1 MKIVITGGGGFI
13 GFKLAKA
20 LLARGTLASDKIA
33 RLTLV
38 DQAFPAGLPED
49 PRLETLAGDISD
61 PKFAARAIAPDTG
74 SVFHMAAVV
83 SGAAEADFD
92 LGMRVNLQGMRNVL
106 EQARMRKKVVSAREA
121 ENHPVA
127 RMLPRVI
134 THTENE
140 VFHSLQ
146 KGMFPFN
153 LIGLVIEPHVFHRST
168 LLSCGC
174 LHDQVSNG
182 LASGISRVAQRC
194 SYEGRGRTVGKV
206 DSVHVDGKYIERTLV
221 EGAIGVV
228 ECAECS
234 CHSVAIKVS
243 HRFVEK
249 GLSFCG
255 VGARG
260 QARTIHREHED
271 SCGGAAKHCS
281 ESHGRL
287 LLGCKAEAKLEQS
300 VARRTMTFAAGAS
313 GSLRARKSVA
323 VVRRRTPGSW

>member
-1 MKIVITGGGGFI
+1 MPS
-13 GFKLAKA
+13 ASCNR
-20 LLARGTLASDKIA
+20 ARPVRPCSLHSQEGK
-33 RLTLV
+33 
-38 DQAFPAGLPED
+38 
-49 PRLETLAGDISD
+49 
-61 PKFAARAIAPDTG
+61 
-74 SVFHMAAVV
+74 
-83 SGAAEADFD
+83 
-92 LGMRVNLQGMRNVL
+92 
-106 EQARMRKKVVSAREA
+106 
-121 ENHPVA
+121 HPGR
-127 RMLPRVI
+127 RMLPGVI

-140 VFHSLQ
+140 VFHSLK
-146 KGMFPFN
+146 KGMFLFN

-168 LLSCGC
+168 LLSCDC

-228 ECAECS
+228 ECAECP

-271 SCGGAAKHCS
+271 SCAGAAKHCS

-287 LLGCKAEAKLEQS
+287 LLGCKAEAKLERS
-300 VARRTMTFAAGAS
+300 VARKLGLMPRTSQRAGAADAR
-313 GSLRARKSVA
+313 RADA
-323 VVRRRTPGSW
+323 RRRACP

>member
-1 MKIVITGGGGFI
+1 MVEAIRSKVAEICEPLGHKVYAIVNYEGF
-13 GFKLAKA
+13 
-20 LLARGTLASDKIA
+20 
-33 RLTLV
+33 
-38 DQAFPAGLPED
+38 
-49 PRLETLAGDISD
+49 
-61 PKFAARAIAPDTG
+61 
-74 SVFHMAAVV
+74 
-83 SGAAEADFD
+83 
-92 LGMRVNLQGMRNVL
+92 VL
-106 EQARMRKKVVSAREA
+106 ERDVEDAYVEMVKDVVERYYLGVMRFTTSSF
-121 ENHPVA
+121 
-127 RMLPRVI
+127 MLPRVI

-146 KGMFPFN
+146 KGMFLFN

-168 LLSCGC
+168 LLSCDC

-228 ECAECS
+228 ECAECP

-260 QARTIHREHED
+260 QARTIRREHED
-271 SCGGAAKHCS
+271 SCAGAAKHCS

-300 VARRTMTFAAGAS
+300 VARKLGLLPRTS
-313 GSLRARKSVA
+313 GLNISTAVRKKAEA
-323 VVRRRTPGSW
+323 VTL

>member
-1 MKIVITGGGGFI
+1 M
-13 GFKLAKA
+13 
-20 LLARGTLASDKIA
+20 SDGC
-33 RLTLV
+33 R
-38 DQAFPAGLPED
+38 
-49 PRLETLAGDISD
+49 
-61 PKFAARAIAPDTG
+61 ARA
-74 SVFHMAAVV
+74 VAALAHCVP
-83 SGAAEADFD
+83 EAFTAK
-92 LGMRVNLQGMRNVL
+92 R
-106 EQARMRKKVVSAREA
+106 

-127 RMLPRVI
+127 RILPRVI

-146 KGMFPFN
+146 KGMFLFN

-168 LLSCGC
+168 LLSCDC
-174 LHDQVSNG
+174 LHDQVSNR

-221 EGAIGVV
+221 EGAFGVV
-228 ECAECS
+228 ECAECP

-271 SCGGAAKHCS
+271 SCGGATKHCS
-281 ESHGRL
+281 ESHGRPSWL
-287 LLGCKAEAKLEQS
+287 QSRGQAPAECRTKAQASQR
-300 VARRTMTFAAGAS
+300 AGAAGAS
-313 GSLRARKSVA
+313 LFSLDARFLDHA
-323 VVRRRTPGSW
+323 APLLVVRLELLERLRGG

>member
-1 MKIVITGGGGFI
+1 MT
-13 GFKLAKA
+13 AA
-20 LLARGTLASDKIA
+20 L
-33 RLTLV
+33 
-38 DQAFPAGLPED
+38 PALPGYRSTTRTSTCRA
-49 PRLETLAGDISD
+49 PRHCKET
-61 PKFAARAIAPDTG
+61 K
-74 SVFHMAAVV
+74 
-83 SGAAEADFD
+83 
-92 LGMRVNLQGMRNVL
+92 
-106 EQARMRKKVVSAREA
+106 RKPPGR
-121 ENHPVA
+121 
-127 RMLPRVI
+127 RMLPGVI

-146 KGMFPFN
+146 KGMFLFN

-168 LLSCGC
+168 LLSCDC

-228 ECAECS
+228 ECAECP

-281 ESHGRL
+281 ESHGRF
-287 LLGCKAEAKLEQS
+287 LLGCSRGQARAEC
-300 VARRTMTFAAGAS
+300 RTKG
-313 GSLRARKSVA
+313 RARATDRWIEHQHRCTQKSL
-323 VVRRRTPGSW
+323 

>member
-1 MKIVITGGGGFI
+1 MVEAIRSKVAEICGRRR
-13 GFKLAKA
+13 A
-20 LLARGTLASDKIA
+20 LLPRRHALDDELVHACEAVTALAHC
-33 RLTLV
+33 V
-38 DQAFPAGLPED
+38 PEAFTAK
-49 PRLETLAGDISD
+49 R
-61 PKFAARAIAPDTG
+61 
-74 SVFHMAAVV
+74 
-83 SGAAEADFD
+83 
-92 LGMRVNLQGMRNVL
+92 
-106 EQARMRKKVVSAREA
+106 

-134 THTENE
+134 TNTENE

-146 KGMFPFN
+146 KGMFLFN

-168 LLSCGC
+168 LLSCDC

-228 ECAECS
+228 ECAECR

-281 ESHGRL
+281 ESHGRPSWL
-287 LLGCKAEAKLEQS
+287 ESRGQARAECRTKAL
-300 VARRTMTFAAGAS
+300 ARATDQWIEHQHRCMQK
-313 GSLRARKSVA
+313 SL
-323 VVRRRTPGSW
+323 